1 MTVPLVLSSLLIV
14 AGVAFMGI
22 SVIGLVRLPDV
33 FARAHGVAKSETF
46 GLLLVFGG
54 LMLRPGVDGP
64 AVVRLVLI
72 LLFALAA
79 NPTGVHALIRAGF
92 RSGLGPIVRTDQ
104 ATADA
109 MLRRERTG
117 GDA

>member
-1 MTVPLVLSSLLIV
+1 MTAPLVVSSLLIV
-14 AGVAFMGI
+14 AGVTFMGI
-22 SVIGLVRLPDV
+22 SVIGLARLPDV

-46 GLLLVFGG
+46 GLVLVFAG

-64 AVVRLVLI
+64 AVVRLALI

-92 RSGLGPIVRTDQ
+92 RSGLRPIVRTDQ
-104 ATADA
+104 AAADA
-109 MLRRERTG
+109 TLRGERNRG
-117 GDA
+117 GA